1 MKHSHQHNETKR
13 RDGTSAE
20 PEKIIV
26 LTPNQ
31 LDYVAGGINP
41 QPLPPREDP
50 V

>member
-1 MKHSHQHNETKR
+1 MKHSHHDETKR

-20 PEKIIV
+20 PEKIMV
-26 LTPNQ
+26 LARTQ
-31 LDYVAGGINP
+31 LDYVAGGLNP